1 MYRQAFGRLKE
12 WKNSASRLPLVV
24 KGARQVGKTWLV
36 KHFGEEEY
44 ENVAYVNFDRD
55 QSAKKIFAPDY
66 DPERLIS
73 RIGSHTG
80 QEIAPGNTLI
90 FLDEIQECPEA
101 LESLKYFAEEAPEY
115 HVVVAG
121 SLLGIYLHEGASFP
135 VGKVEFLDIYPL
147 NFREFL
153 TALGERKLV
162 DDLRKHEQD
171 DLMPFHEKL
180 IDYYKTYLVVGGMP
194 AVVNEFSKTR
204 SFLRVREVQ
213 ERIVDAYNRD
223 FSKHAPAS
231 EVPRI
236 IEIFN
241 IIPHTLAK
249 ENKKFMF
256 GAIKQSARMREYE
269 AALLWLINAGIVSK
283 VNAVNKIALPL
294 PAYANHDAFKL
305 FYVDVGLLGYKSE
318 LRPEVI
324 MDDNPFLE
332 EFKGALAEQYVFQE
346 MIAAGVQPYYYSKD
360 DSRAEL
366 DFLVDTKDGPAPIE
380 VKSGK
385 ALASKSFTAIM
396 RENPKVVRGYK
407 LSLLPYA
414 ENERVVNLPIY
425 EAGEAGEVGEF

>member
-1 MYRQAFGRLKE
+1 MYRQALKQLKN
-12 WKNSASRLPLVV
+12 WKNSGSRMPLVV
-24 KGARQVGKTWLV
+24 KGARQVGKTWLI
-36 KHFGEEEY
+36 KHFGEENY
-44 ENVAYVNFDRD
+44 DNMVYINFDREQD
-55 QSAKKIFAPDY
+55 AKNIFALDYAPD
-66 DPERLIS
+66 RLIS
-73 RIGSHTG
+73 RLGAHAH
-80 QEIAPGNTLI
+80 QEIVPGKTLI

-101 LESLKYFAEEAPEY
+101 LESLKYFTEEKPDY
-115 HVVVAG
+115 HIIVAG
-121 SLLGIYLHEGASFP
+121 SLLGLYLHEGASFP
-135 VGKVEFLDIYPL
+135 VGKVDFLDIYPL

-153 TALGERKLV
+153 VALGEDQLASAIEKHDQDLLKPFHDKLV
-162 DDLRKHEQD
+162 
-171 DLMPFHEKL
+171 
-180 IDYYKTYLVVGGMP
+180 DYYKTYLTVGGMP
-194 AVVNEFSKTR
+194 AVVREFVETR
-204 SFLRVREVQ
+204 SFLKARDVQ

-283 VNAVNKIALPL
+283 VNMVNKIALPL

-324 MDDNPFLE
+324 MEDNPFLE
-332 EFKGALAEQYVFQE
+332 EFKGALAEQFVFQE
-346 MIAAGVQPYYYSKD
+346 MVASGVQPYYYSKD

-366 DFLVDTKDGPAPIE
+366 DFLIDTKNGPAPIE

-396 RENPKVVRGYK
+396 RDNPKVVRGYK

-425 EAGEAGEVGEF
+425 EAGELDSI